1 MSIQQNAA
9 RRSRQGGAT
18 LLIAL
23 IMLVVL
29 TLFAISAIRTGNI
42 GFKIVGNQQAQK
54 LMEAAA
60 QQAIEQAVSNL
71 GNFDPVTIV
80 DPSWFS
86 TTPSRP
92 THRVCVNAAAG
103 DAPAVINP
111 TAPSATWASWTTSCT
126 SGTQVDVMPVRC
138 ISTKRSQFDSLTQPM
153 ATYDNVWEIVATVTD
168 TLTGA
173 KATYHQG
180 VKIRM
185 LSSQCPGLST

>member
-1 MSIQQNAA
+1 MNP
-9 RRSRQGGAT
+9 RPGRQSGMT
-18 LLIAL
+18 LLVSL

-29 TLFAISAIRTGNI
+29 TLFAITAIRTGNI

-60 QQAIEQAVSNL
+60 QQAIEQSISNL
-71 GNFDPVTIV
+71 GNFDPVSVIPPGATAAQ
-80 DPSWFS
+80 
-86 TTPSRP
+86 
-92 THRVCVNAAAG
+92 RVCVNATFG
-103 DAPAVINP
+103 DPLVAIPPA
-111 TAPSATWASWTTSCT
+111 TCA

-138 ISTKRSQFDSLTQPM
+138 ISTKRSQFDSLTQPT
-153 ATYDNVWEIVATVTD
+153 ATYDNLWEIVATVTD

-185 LSSQCPGLST
+185 LSNSCPGLST

>member
-1 MSIQQNAA
+1 MNAHPLMG
-9 RRSRQGGAT
+9 RRERGAT
-18 LLIAL
+18 LLISL

-29 TLFAISAIRTGNI
+29 TLFAITAIRTGNI

-54 LMEAAA
+54 SMEAAA
-60 QQAIEQAVSNL
+60 QQAIEQAISNL
-71 GNFDPVTIV
+71 GNFDPVTVIA
-80 DPSWFS
+80 PTS
-86 TTPSRP
+86 TVAQ
-92 THRVCVNAAAG
+92 RVCVNANASAG
-103 DAPAVINP
+103 DPPAVGP
-111 TAPSATWASWTTSCT
+111 TASCT
-126 SGTQVDVMPVRC
+126 SGTQVDVAPVRC

-153 ATYDNVWEIVATVTD
+153 ATYDNLWEIVATVTD

>member
-1 MSIQQNAA
+1 MNAHRLLA
-9 RRSRQGGAT
+9 RRERGAT
-18 LLIAL
+18 LLISL

-29 TLFAISAIRTGNI
+29 TLFAIAAIRTGNI

-60 QQAIEQAVSNL
+60 QQAVEQAISNL
-71 GNFDPVTIV
+71 GNFDPLTIV
-80 DPSWFS
+80 PPS
-86 TTPSRP
+86 TTVAQ
-92 THRVCVNAAAG
+92 RVCVNAAAG
-103 DAPAVINP
+103 DPPAVGP
-111 TAPSATWASWTTSCT
+111 TSSCT
-126 SGTQVDVMPVRC
+126 SGTQVDVAPVRC